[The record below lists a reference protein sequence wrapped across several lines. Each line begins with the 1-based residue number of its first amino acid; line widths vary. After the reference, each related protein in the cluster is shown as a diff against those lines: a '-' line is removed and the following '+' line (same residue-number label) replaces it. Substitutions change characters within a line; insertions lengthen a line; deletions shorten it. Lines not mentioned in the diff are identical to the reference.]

1 MEHRTDSLSA
11 AYVNATEKQRLTESY
26 EKLCQHYNMR
36 PTRNNLGISHEN
48 GAIEAPH
55 GSLKR
60 RIEQRLYEFIVFA
73 EVMSVKLIQTG
84 KTSELIQL
92 LKHIEVSKGAVNY
105 KGAITNPN
113 KKSKTS
119 SGGSAGGN
127 SIPKT
132 TIRQAIEQIEQTF
145 QISKEDAL
153 VIREVCEEVSEKEEI
168 KTTVLNNRKDSLF
181 LENYEPTVH
190 GEVTTS
196 YIERE
201 LWDKIDS
208 PIYNDKGGIFAIMS
222 KAVIQNIVSI

>member
-1 MEHRTDSLSA
+1 MFIGDSPGQFPGRFVWA
-11 AYVNATEKQRLTESY
+11 NCNAMSRHCAFTVSG
-26 EKLCQHYNMR
+26 
-36 PTRNNLGISHEN
+36 NLFQN
-48 GAIEAPH
+48 
-55 GSLKR
+55 R
-60 RIEQRLYEFIVFA
+60 RGTA
-73 EVMSVKLIQTG
+73 
-84 KTSELIQL
+84 
-92 LKHIEVSKGAVNY
+92 
-105 KGAITNPN
+105 
-113 KKSKTS
+113 
-119 SGGSAGGN
+119 
-127 SIPKT
+127 
-132 TIRQAIEQIEQTF
+132 AIEQIEQTF